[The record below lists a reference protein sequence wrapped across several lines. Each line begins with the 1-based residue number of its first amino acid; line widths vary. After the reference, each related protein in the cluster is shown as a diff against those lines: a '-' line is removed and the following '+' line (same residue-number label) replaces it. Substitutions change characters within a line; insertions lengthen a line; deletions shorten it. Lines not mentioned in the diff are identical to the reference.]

1 MFYYFDKSTRRCA
14 HMSSGELYAPQ
25 YLEIESDEQYADLN
39 AIRYEEQGSVF
50 IIVEDAAL
58 LAEIRL
64 QEAKDALATT
74 INHNITR
81 WADVEEFGSGDE
93 QTKAVEMSRKWR
105 EFRFKVE
112 RATELPLPPLPE
124 VEPNE

>member
-1 MFYYFDKSTRRCA
+1 MFYYFDLSTRRCA

-25 YLEIESDEQYADLN
+25 YLEIESDKHYADLN
-39 AIRYEEQGSVF
+39 AIRYEEHGSDF
-50 IIVEDAAL
+50 IIVEDESL

-81 WADVEEFGSGDE
+81 WADAEEFGTGEE

-105 EFRFKVE
+105 EFRYKVE

-124 VEPNE
+124 VESNE